1 MTVYGS
7 GLPLRFRGITFTTS
21 SLTSK
26 DPELGQRATV
36 AGTDYVWAYNGGN
49 SEIPSA
55 YACVLLAGATGMTMS
70 LSSTTSADAVIGF
83 SVATIATDTYGW
95 LVTRG
100 FAKVTMGATS
110 GSVDS
115 LGLIEVAA
123 NGLCVPV
130 SNTTGNKSPAI
141 GKALAAIG
149 SSASGSAYVS
159 CY

>member
-7 GLPLRFRGITFTTS
+7 GLPLRFRGITFTTKT
-21 SLTSK
+21 LVSK
-26 DPELGQRATV
+26 DPELGTRTVV
-36 AGTDYVWAYNGGN
+36 AGNEYVWAYNGGN

-55 YACVLLAGATGMTMS
+55 YACVLQSGATGMTMT
-70 LSSTTSADAVIGF
+70 LSSVTSADLVVGF

-95 LVTRG
+95 LITRG
-100 FAKVTMGATS
+100 IGKVTMGATS
-110 GSVDS
+110 GSVAS
-115 LGLIEVAA
+115 RGLIEVAA

-130 SNTTGNKSPAI
+130 SNTTGNLAPAV
-141 GKALAAIG
+141 GQALAAIV